1 MPLKIYIAAFI
12 SFQTKRGE
20 MKQIPENIN
29 NNPILHKTSMLSLVL
44 YGHISYLN
52 RLRDGWGLVV
62 YLHVLPILLLFWL
75 FHFIYFPWSPQ
86 KFTCLIL

>member
-20 MKQIPENIN
+20 MKRIAENIN

-52 RLRDGWGLVV
+52 RLRDGLGLVV
-62 YLHVLPILLLFWL
+62 YLHVLQFYCYFGYFTSFIFYCPPKNLLV
-75 FHFIYFPWSPQ
+75 
-86 KFTCLIL
+86 